1 MRFLEKDTTLADV
14 ITEAETKFNVK
25 EKSDSIYIVKQTGR
39 KRLYNIAQGK
49 KPDAL
54 SASGRCCRIPEEK
67 DVTELR

>member
-1 MRFLEKDTTLADV
+1 M
-14 ITEAETKFNVK
+14 
-25 EKSDSIYIVKQTGR
+25 KSDSIYIVKQTGR

-67 DVTELR
+67 TSNTVPYILFQ